1 MEKSRLQLLYQFL
14 MKSGGGHRCWL
25 WVLVVK
31 NTHDLCLASLH
42 LAQNLLLSCFDGR
55 KIKRCHERLDKEMPL
70 TEHARANSDRISAI
84 AMEVQSLLKQA
95 EKEGED
101 GLVDQAQATMS
112 KVSMEGCRYITR
124 IAHFFC
130 KLLFI
135 WHLSADMLK
144 ETLRALAYLQC
155 VIVSICHAYQ
165 GSNSPWV
172 DQ

>member
-1 MEKSRLQLLYQFL
+1 
-14 MKSGGGHRCWL
+14 
-25 WVLVVK
+25 
-31 NTHDLCLASLH
+31 
-42 LAQNLLLSCFDGR
+42 
-55 KIKRCHERLDKEMPL
+55 MPL

-112 KVSMEGCRYITR
+112 KVSMNGCRYVTR
-124 IAHFFC
+124 IAHFIC

-144 ETLRALAYLQC
+144 ETLS
-155 VIVSICHAYQ
+155 VSWFHSVMHMKGQMPLVLITDH
-165 GSNSPWV
+165 
-172 DQ
+172 